1 MLQAMTKQ
9 TQDCE
14 AVQHCS
20 TYPRRKA
27 SLPECL
33 LLPTHSW
40 KSRQAGK
47 RSNSKILKPGVSR
60 SCSTKVRAPRLE
72 SEFEESLQK
81 TRQVSRSEEHTS
93 ELQSRFDLVCRLLLE
108 KK

>member
-47 RSNSKILKPGVSR
+47 RSNSKILKPGVSG
-60 SCSTKVRAPRLE
+60 SCSTKVRAPRRE
-72 SEFEESLQK
+72 QEFEESLQMTRPVARSSTATHK
-81 TRQVSRSEEHTS
+81 TNMRS
-93 ELQSRFDLVCRLLLE
+93 
-108 KK
+108 